1 MTDLRSPDYADER
14 DEARAPLPKDPAGR
28 LTPVIEPTE
37 ARQATTRLGM
47 RWVLAISLAGAVI
60 AMAIIYFAFFP
71 APDGS
76 QTALPPAP
84 ATSETTR

>member
-1 MTDLRSPDYADER
+1 
-14 DEARAPLPKDPAGR
+14 
-28 LTPVIEPTE
+28 
-37 ARQATTRLGM
+37 M